1 MRHAIWMLIMSLSGS
16 AVAAQD
22 CEIPPSYI
30 NRASVL
36 VSDTL
41 LVSIA
46 TDRNVYSPLDT
57 VQIHFQ
63 IENVGEHEFVFEA
76 MCYPWTS
83 ALILP
88 GDCDSLGQPDCE
100 ALPMEP
106 GSGFCPAM
114 PLRIEPGECYNWEK
128 SLDMGCC
135 GYTPPN
141 GEYGVWGGLF
151 TPCFLGVS
159 PCGIVFPPGG
169 IRVTMEIDSSLRMSQ
184 MSWGRVKAL
193 YK

>member
-1 MRHAIWMLIMSLSGS
+1 MLILSLSSS
-16 AVAAQD
+16 AVAAQH

-30 NRASVL
+30 NRANVL

-57 VQIHFQ
+57 VHVYFQ
-63 IENVGEHEFVFEA
+63 IENVGEHEFIFEA
-76 MCYPWTS
+76 MCSPWTT
-83 ALILP
+83 AFILP
-88 GDCDSLGQPDCE
+88 GDCDSLGQSDCH

-106 GSGFCPAM
+106 GRAVCPAP
-114 PLRIEPGECYNWEK
+114 PLRIEPGECYNWER
-128 SLDMGCC
+128 SLDMRCC

-151 TPCFLGVS
+151 IPCFSGVS
-159 PCGIVFPPGG
+159 PCGIVFPTGG
-169 IRVTMEIDSSLRMSQ
+169 IRVTMEIDSSLPLRQ
-184 MSWGRVKAL
+184 MSWGRIKTH

>member
-1 MRHAIWMLIMSLSGS
+1 MSLSGS

-22 CEIPPSYI
+22 CEIPSRYI
-30 NRASVL
+30 NRANVL

-57 VQIHFQ
+57 VQIYFQ
-63 IENVGEHEFVFEA
+63 IENLGEHEFIFEA

-83 ALILP
+83 AFILP
-88 GDCDSLGQPDCE
+88 ADCDSLGQPDCE

-106 GSGFCPAM
+106 VPFICPDPPAP
-114 PLRIEPGECYNWEK
+114 PLRIEPGECYNWEG

-141 GEYGVWGGLF
+141 GEYGVWGGLDI
-151 TPCFLGVS
+151 PCGLGVS
-159 PCGIVFPPGG
+159 PCGIVFPTGE
-169 IRVTMEIDSSLRMSQ
+169 IRVMM
-184 MSWGRVKAL
+184 
-193 YK
+193 